1 MISIS
6 ILLIL
11 SLISTYYF
19 FKLRKIDKEKS
30 EGISSI
36 IVFSTVLLVIPM
48 DHRIKGI
55 IFIIILI
62 LEIFLYKLTLAKIET
77 GNKEDCIKKE
87 KNTLE

>member
-48 DHRIKGI
+48 DHSVFGK
-55 IFIIILI
+55 
-62 LEIFLYKLTLAKIET
+62 
-77 GNKEDCIKKE
+77 
-87 KNTLE
+87 